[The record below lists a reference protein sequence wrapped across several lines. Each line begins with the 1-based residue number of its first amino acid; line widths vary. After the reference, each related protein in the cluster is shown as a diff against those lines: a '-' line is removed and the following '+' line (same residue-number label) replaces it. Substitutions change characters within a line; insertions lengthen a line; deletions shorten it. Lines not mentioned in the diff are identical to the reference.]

1 MHGLKLKLEFAL
13 RPVRNL
19 RAVACFVNAVRKD
32 MFLITLTNFD

>member
-19 RAVACFVNAVRKD
+19 HVVACFVNAVRKD
-32 MFLITLTNFD
+32 MFLITMIKFY